1 MKRKKY
7 KAAPYL
13 FILPCIL
20 MLTVFIYIPL
30 IQNFLY
36 SFQSFSTLSP
46 TRLFVG
52 LDNYRTLLSDKVVA
66 VGLVNNVRYAV
77 ISVLCQVCFGLI
89 IAAILE
95 DKAFRKISPI
105 IRTTYFLPVVI
116 SMTVICLLFSFIYNP
131 QVGLLNSFLKMIGL
145 EKFARPWLG
154 LSATAPYAVIAVSQ
168 WQSVGYIMMLF
179 IVAIQKIPEELYEA
193 AEIDGASK
201 FRRFLSITLPQVREM
216 FFVSSL
222 ITITGAFTVFN
233 EPYILTKGG
242 GPGISSTTIAVHMY
256 QSGFFKDKMGYAST
270 LAVLIFMIT
279 AGLAV
284 IQMLAF
290 KTGKED

>member
-145 EKFARPWLG
+145 EKLARPWLG

-284 IQMLAF
+284 IQMLVF